1 MSNNF
6 WNWAPSPLELKLKD
20 ARANS
25 DRANMEGYIPYE
37 ADPKH
42 YEETPAVHAQ
52 EMMAGY
58 VPQYAGYMLPNGPA
72 QVPSDEIQG
81 GVRVPQDARQDI
93 GKGWIY
99 AQQQEKEQALRDE
112 YSRNEQRIAEIEQ
125 ELRTISN
132 DERKSL
138 DDLDMALAENR
149 SSIGDIGNAQMHIG
163 RMDQRRM
170 ADRNRSS
177 SDLSDRVAAEDEIDR
192 LYVSLADASP
202 AQQVYINRALDRK
215 EREYER
221 KYGKKYGGAIDIPT
235 GKQDSANVTTF
246 DGYDSV
252 LEQELK
258 ANGNNGRLSNSQI
271 AKLQSILDKLPS
283 GDKHN
288 ARQKDL
294 DAIKSNEKHDS
305 DVQAQKAKENA
316 ALDEITRKVT
326 GFGLKKGESKTV
338 AATNGKSVTVTRL
351 PGGNVQYKCGS
362 TTR

>member
-20 ARANS
+20 ARANANS
-25 DRANMEGYIPYE
+25 ANMQGYIPYE
-37 ADPKH
+37 NDPRN

-58 VPQYAGYMLPNGPA
+58 VPAYAGYSLPNGPA
-72 QVPSDEIQG
+72 QVQSNGIQG
-81 GVRVPQDARQDI
+81 GVRIPQSERGAL
-93 GKGWIY
+93 GTGMAY
-99 AQQQEKEQALRDE
+99 TQQQEQIAALKEE
-112 YSRNEQRIAEIEQ
+112 YSRNQQRIAEIEQ

-138 DDLDMALAENR
+138 DELDMALAENR
-149 SSIGDIGNAQMHIG
+149 SSIGDLGNAQMHLG
-163 RMDQRRM
+163 RMDQRRI

-177 SDLSDRVAAEDEIDR
+177 SLLNDRVAAEDEIDR

-215 EREYER
+215 EKEYER
-221 KYGKKYGGAIDIPT
+221 KYGKKYGGALDIPT
-235 GKQDSANVTTF
+235 GKQDSGSVTTF

-258 ANGNNGRLSNSQI
+258 ANGNNGRLSNAQI
-271 AKLQSILDKLPS
+271 AKLQSILDNLPS

-288 ARQKDL
+288 ERQKAL
-294 DAIKSNEKHDS
+294 DAVKSNEKHAS

-338 AATNGKSVTVTRL
+338 SASNGKSVTVTRL
-351 PGGNVQYKCGS
+351 PGGTVQYKCGS